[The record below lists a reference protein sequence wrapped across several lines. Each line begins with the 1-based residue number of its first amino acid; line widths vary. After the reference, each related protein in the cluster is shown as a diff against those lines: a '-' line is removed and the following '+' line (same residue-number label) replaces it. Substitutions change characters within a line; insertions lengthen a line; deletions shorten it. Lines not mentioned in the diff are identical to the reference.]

1 MLRIGVIGEASEL
14 VKLCASI
21 EAIEYIKPKIRIDSI
36 IGVGTGST
44 VNFFINEL
52 AKIRHLFKGAVSSSD
67 ASTKLLES
75 HDIEVYELND
85 VNEILIYV
93 DGADEV
99 DTSHNLIK
107 GGGGAHT
114 REKIVASASNEF
126 VCIVD
131 ESKLVNL
138 LGNFPLPVEVIIK
151 SRSYVAREIVKI
163 GGSPE
168 LRKNFVTDQGNQILD
183 VKDLTIEN
191 PLDLEKRINLIPG
204 VLDNGLF
211 ANCKPQKVIVGKD

>member
-1 MLRIGVIGEASEL
+1 MSKS
-14 VKLCASI
+14 KLNASI

-85 VNEILIYV
+85 INEILIYV

>member
-1 MLRIGVIGEASEL
+1 MSKS
-14 VKLCASI
+14 KLNASI

-67 ASTKLLES
+67 VSTKLLES

>member
-1 MLRIGVIGEASEL
+1 MSKS
-14 VKLCASI
+14 KLNASI

-168 LRKNFVTDQGNQILD
+168 LRRNFETDQGNQILD

>member
-1 MLRIGVIGEASEL
+1 MSNS
-14 VKLCASI
+14 KLNASI
-21 EAIEYIKPKIRIDSI
+21 EAIEYIKPKIDMNSI

-44 VNFFINEL
+44 VNYFIQEL
-52 AKIRHLFKGAVSSSD
+52 AKIKHMFKGAVSSSE
-67 ASTKLLES
+67 ASTELLEKS
-75 HDIEVYELND
+75 GIEVFELND
-85 VNEILIYV
+85 VNEILVYV

-131 ESKLVNL
+131 ESKLVKT
-138 LGNFPLPVEVIIK
+138 LGNFPLPVEAMIK
-151 SRSYVAREIVKI
+151 SRSYVAREIVKV
-163 GGSPE
+163 GGLPE
-168 LRKNFVTDQGNQILD
+168 LRKDFLTDQGNQILD
-183 VKDLTIEN
+183 IKDLAIDD
-191 PLDLEKRINLIPG
+191 PLDLEQRINLIPG

>member
-1 MLRIGVIGEASEL
+1 MSNS
-14 VKLCASI
+14 KLNASI
-21 EAIEYIKPKIRIDSI
+21 EAIEYIKSKIDINSI

-44 VNFFINEL
+44 VNYFIQEL
-52 AKIRHLFKGAVSSSD
+52 AKIKHMFKGAVSSSD
-67 ASTKLLES
+67 ASTQLLEQF
-75 HDIEVYELND
+75 DIEVFELND
-85 VNEILIYV
+85 VNEILVYV

-99 DTSHNLIK
+99 DVDHHLIK

-131 ESKLVNL
+131 KSKLVNV
-138 LGNFPLPVEVIIK
+138 LGNFPLPVEVLIK

-163 GGSPE
+163 GGAPE
-168 LRKNFVTDQGNQILD
+168 LRKDFLTDQGNQILD
-183 VKDLTIEN
+183 IKGLKIEN
-191 PLDLEKRINLIPG
+191 PSKLEQKINLIPG
-204 VLDNGLF
+204 VLDNGIF

>member
-1 MLRIGVIGEASEL
+1 MSKS
-14 VKLCASI
+14 KLNASI

-191 PLDLEKRINLIPG
+191 PLDLEKKINLIPG

>member
-1 MLRIGVIGEASEL
+1 MSNS
-14 VKLCASI
+14 KLNASI
-21 EAIEYIKPKIRIDSI
+21 EAIEYIKPKIDMNSI

-44 VNFFINEL
+44 VNYFIQEL
-52 AKIRHLFKGAVSSSD
+52 SKIKHMFKGAVSSSE
-67 ASTKLLES
+67 ASTKLLEKS
-75 HDIEVYELND
+75 GIEVFELND
-85 VNEILIYV
+85 VNEILVYV

-99 DTSHNLIK
+99 DTSHHLIK

-131 ESKLVNL
+131 ESKLVKA
-138 LGNFPLPVEVIIK
+138 LGNFPLPVEVMIN

-163 GGSPE
+163 GGLPE
-168 LRKNFVTDQGNQILD
+168 LRKDFLTDQGNQILD
-183 VKDLTIEN
+183 KKDLTIED
-191 PLDLEKRINLIPG
+191 PFDLEQKINLIPG

>member
-1 MLRIGVIGEASEL
+1 MSNS
-14 VKLCASI
+14 KLNASI
-21 EAIEYIKPKIRIDSI
+21 EAIEYIKPKIDMNSI

-44 VNFFINEL
+44 VNYFIEEL
-52 AKIRHLFKGAVSSSD
+52 EKIKHMFKGAVSSSE
-67 ASTKLLES
+67 ASTELLEKS
-75 HDIEVYELND
+75 GIEVFELND
-85 VNEILIYV
+85 INEILVYV

-99 DTSHNLIK
+99 DTSHHLIK

-131 ESKLVNL
+131 ESKLVKV
-138 LGNFPLPVEVIIK
+138 LGSFPLPVEVMIK

-163 GGSPE
+163 GGLPE
-168 LRKNFVTDQGNQILD
+168 LRKDFLTDQGNQILD
-183 VKDLTIEN
+183 IKDLTIED
-191 PLDLEKRINLIPG
+191 PLDLEQRINLIPG

-211 ANCKPQKVIVGKD
+211 ANCKPQKVIIGKD